1 MSKINLE
8 APFTAFRGKICK
20 HSKIIFAQRGQT
32 QYTSQICNPRTKAY
46 SEEEIARQGK
56 FKQAVVN
63 ANAALADSTQKA
75 TYEAEYKAQSKYKT
89 YKPHPERVLRPSTGR
104 SIERSSSPLKGGRR
118 EKKENENAAGRLP
131 YKNNKK

>member
-8 APFTAFRGKICK
+8 APFQSFRGKICK

-75 TYEAEYKAQSKYKT
+75 AYEEAFGKQSKHKT
-89 YKPHPERVLRPSTGR
+89 LRGYV
-104 SIERSSSPLKGGRR
+104 IAMEYAKLG
-118 EKKENENAAGRLP
+118 
-131 YKNNKK
+131 

>member
-8 APFTAFRGKICK
+8 SPFTAFRGKICK

-56 FKQAVVN
+56 FKQAV
-63 ANAALADSTQKA
+63 ANAKTALADSTQKA
-75 TYEAEYKAQSKYKT
+75 AYEEAFGKQSKHKT
-89 YKPHPERVLRPSTGR
+89 LRGYV
-104 SIERSSSPLKGGRR
+104 IAKEY
-118 EKKENENAAGRLP
+118 EKLG
-131 YKNNKK
+131 

>member
-63 ANAALADSTQKA
+63 ANAALADATQKA
-75 TYEAEYKAQSKYKT
+75 AYEAEYKAQSKYKT
-89 YKPHPERVLRPSTGR
+89 LRGYV
-104 SIERSSSPLKGGRR
+104 IAMEYAKLG
-118 EKKENENAAGRLP
+118 
-131 YKNNKK
+131 

>member
-46 SEEEIARQGK
+46 SEEELARQAK
-56 FKQAVVN
+56 FRTAVSN

-75 TYEAEYKAQSKYKT
+75 TYEEAFGKQSKHKT
-89 YKPHPERVLRPSTGR
+89 LRGYV
-104 SIERSSSPLKGGRR
+104 IAKEY
-118 EKKENENAAGRLP
+118 EKLG
-131 YKNNKK
+131 

>member
-46 SEEEIARQGK
+46 SEEEIARQAK

-75 TYEAEYKAQSKYKT
+75 AYEVEYKAQNKYKS
-89 YKPHPERVLRPSTGR
+89 LRGYV
-104 SIERSSSPLKGGRR
+104 IAKEY
-118 EKKENENAAGRLP
+118 EKLA
-131 YKNNKK
+131 